1 MLQSEK
7 TFTEN
12 LQIAVSDTSPILIA
26 KKELI
31 LPQKKIVLLDDITA
45 QEKQKLK
52 TLGFMGGLTV

>member
-7 TFTEN
+7 IFTEN

-31 LPQKKIVLLDDITA
+31 LPQKKIVLLDDISA
-45 QEKQKLK
+45 EEKQKLK

>member
-7 TFTEN
+7 IFTEN
-12 LQIAVSDTSPILIA
+12 LQIAESDTSPILIA

-45 QEKQKLK
+45 KEKQKLK
-52 TLGFMGGLTV
+52 MLGFMGGLTV